1 MGGDEPAGGDNDHD
15 EHEAGGGRDTDG
27 DGGVP
32 SAAAVG
38 SSEGAEEARGGA
50 LDEAPRPHRA
60 PMPDGSLHGSRSGA
74 SPFAAAAAA
83 AAIPLPLLSRW
94 MDSGHLISFF
104 LFFFLQFPSGFEE
117 GVRVTRHTS
126 CVGLVPSK
134 PGH

>member
-1 MGGDEPAGGDNDHD
+1 
-15 EHEAGGGRDTDG
+15 
-27 DGGVP
+27 
-32 SAAAVG
+32 VG

-104 LFFFLQFPSGFEE
+104 LFFFYNFRAVSRKG
-117 GVRVTRHTS
+117 
-126 CVGLVPSK
+126 CV
-134 PGH
+134 